1 MLTLLN
7 RAMNSW
13 AVVAVGGAHAA
24 RPSRPLAVR
33 PRRKTTTNSNSTVV
47 VKAAEDEAARLKAM
61 QEAASNPELMK
72 AVQERMQDPQ
82 VQQEMAA
89 MNAMMSNPDMMKK
102 MAELREDPELAPFFE
117 EIKAG
122 GMAAMMRFMNDEKFL
137 SKIGEKLGDVPAA
150 AATAPPPTAAQQ
162 AAPPE
167 INTIL
172 DAARYGDVEAVEDF
186 CAIGKADMVDDE
198 GRTALH
204 WAVAYDQGAAAGALI
219 ENGVDVNAVDNSGNS
234 ALHFAAGYGR
244 GSAVKALLTVGCDKA
259 ILNKDGK
266 TALDLI
272 CDQPKNPLNG
282 AADLLAELRV

>member
-1 MLTLLN
+1 MMMHAS
-7 RAMNSW
+7 RSIVASS
-13 AVVAVGGAHAA
+13 AVVA
-24 RPSRPLAVR
+24 RPSGTPSRFPPAL
-33 PRRKTTTNSNSTVV
+33 RRTSMITR
-47 VKAAEDEAARLKAM
+47 AAEDEAARLRAM

-89 MNAMMSNPDMMKK
+89 MNQMMSNPEMMKK
-102 MAELREDPELAPFFE
+102 MAELREDPELAPMFE
-117 EIKAG
+117 EIRSG

-137 SKIGEKLGDVPAA
+137 SKIGEKLGDVPMAA
-150 AATAPPPTAAQQ
+150 ASAPPPTTAQQ

-172 DAARYGDVEAVEDF
+172 DAARYGDVEAIEDF
-186 CAIGKADMVDDE
+186 CAIGKAELTDDE

-219 ENGVDVNAVDNSGNS
+219 ENGVNVNAVDNGGNS

-244 GSAVKALLTVGCDKA
+244 GAAVKALLTVGCDKS
-259 ILNKDGK
+259 LKNKDGK
-266 TALDLI
+266 TAKDLI
-272 CDQPKNPLNG
+272 VEQPKNPLNE
-282 AADLLAELRV
+282 AAEILSELS